1 MAKPARF
8 KVGSSGSGKH
18 TEVQGTGEGMGGP
31 ASRPA
36 EMGPRIGAGVLG
48 KRVTPEYDRDRGDG
62 ENRAIGPRP
71 KGIKTYSEE

>member
-18 TEVQGTGEGMGGP
+18 TEVYGDGAGMGGP

-36 EMGPRIGAGVLG
+36 EVGPRIGPGVLA
-48 KRVTPEYDRDRGDG
+48 KVRPEYDRDREVGAPTG
-62 ENRAIGPRP
+62 RARMGR
-71 KGIKTYSEE
+71 SDED

>member
-18 TEVQGTGEGMGGP
+18 TETVGTGEGIGCP
-31 ASRPA
+31 ASRPS

-48 KRVTPEYDRDRGDG
+48 RVRPEYDREAEREGG
-62 ENRAIGPRP
+62 SRPRAPRRMD
-71 KGIKTYSEE
+71 TYSEE

>member
-1 MAKPARF
+1 MARPAKF

-36 EMGPRIGAGVLG
+36 EMGPRIGAGVMG
-48 KRVTPEYDRDRGDG
+48 RRVTPEYDRDSGGDTGGRGKVRG
-62 ENRAIGPRP
+62 M
-71 KGIKTYSEE
+71 KTYDEE

>member
-18 TEVQGTGEGMGGP
+18 TEMQGSGEGMGGM
-31 ASRPA
+31 ASRPS

-48 KRVTPEYDRDRGDG
+48 RRVTPEYDKDAGGRDRPAVRGM
-62 ENRAIGPRP
+62 
-71 KGIKTYSEE
+71 KTYSEE

>member
-18 TEVQGTGEGMGGP
+18 TEVVGTGEGMGGP
-31 ASRPA
+31 ASRPS

-48 KRVTPEYDRDRGDG
+48 RVRPEYDREAEREGG
-62 ENRAIGPRP
+62 GRPRMP
-71 KGIKTYSEE
+71 KKMPTYSEE